1 MLSIRQNQCKTIKSF
16 IVVSIIS
23 LSNTYMERV
32 ISSSNQIHWLPSVL
46 TIMLLNAFF
55 MKKFI
60 SENVGMILSRR
71 NFFGHLNSC

>member
-32 ISSSNQIHWLPSVL
+32 ISQFKPDTLV
-46 TIMLLNAFF
+46 TICINDYASKRFF
-55 MKKFI
+55 YEKIYK
-60 SENVGMILSRR
+60 
-71 NFFGHLNSC
+71 

>member
-16 IVVSIIS
+16 IVSIS

-32 ISSSNQIHWLPSVL
+32 ISQFKPDTLV
-46 TIMLLNAFF
+46 TICINDYASKRFF

-60 SENVGMILSRR
+60 SENVGMILSR
-71 NFFGHLNSC
+71 GHFLGI

>member
-16 IVVSIIS
+16 IVSIS
-23 LSNTYMERV
+23 LSNTYMERM
-32 ISSSNQIHWLPSVL
+32 ISQFKPVTLV
-46 TIMLLNAFF
+46 TICINDYASKRFF
-55 MKKFI
+55 YEKFI